1 MYQDRIRMPSL
12 LNRVMSADEAA
23 GLIQDGMVVG
33 MSGFTRAGDAKD
45 IPVALARRAQ
55 QQPLKITL
63 ITGASLGHDSDKIL
77 VEAGV
82 LARRMPFQVDTTLR
96 AAINRGEV
104 MFTDQHLSE
113 TVEFLRAGQYGDL
126 DVAVL
131 EAVAITEDGGIVPSS
146 SVGNSASFAILA
158 KKIIIELNLAQ
169 PVAFEGLHDIWIP
182 NRRPERE
189 PLPLTHVSD
198 RIGSA
203 TVHVPPEKIAAIVIT
218 CTPDSPSNAQAPDAE
233 TQQIANHLIEFF
245 KHEVRRGRMP
255 DPLPPIQSGIGTI
268 ANAVLTGFLHSPF
281 EHLTMYSEVL
291 QDSTFELIDA
301 GKMDFAS
308 ASSITVSKAM
318 QEQVFGHLERYR
330 DKLVLRPQEVSNH
343 PEVIRR
349 LGLIALNTALE
360 ADIYGNVNSTHVRGS
375 HMMNGIGGSG
385 DFARNAFMAIFATK
399 SVAKDGRISSIVP
412 MVPHVDHNEHDVD
425 ILVTEQGLADLRG
438 LAPRERALAVIDN
451 CAHPSYRPLLR
462 DYYHDALK
470 YGGHTPLALER
481 AFEMHIRLRDTGS
494 MLPA

>member
-12 LNRVMSADEAA
+12 LNRVMSADEAV

-169 PVAFEGLHDIWIP
+169 PAEFEGLHDIWIP
-182 NRRPERE
+182 HRRPERE
-189 PLPLTHVSD
+189 PLPLTRVSD

-203 TVHVPPEKIAAIVIT
+203 TVHVPPEKIAAIIIT
-218 CTPDSPSNAQAPDAE
+218 RTPDSPSNA
-233 TQQIANHLIEFF
+233 
-245 KHEVRRGRMP
+245 
-255 DPLPPIQSGIGTI
+255 
-268 ANAVLTGFLHSPF
+268 
-281 EHLTMYSEVL
+281 
-291 QDSTFELIDA
+291 
-301 GKMDFAS
+301 
-308 ASSITVSKAM
+308 
-318 QEQVFGHLERYR
+318 
-330 DKLVLRPQEVSNH
+330 
-343 PEVIRR
+343 
-349 LGLIALNTALE
+349 
-360 ADIYGNVNSTHVRGS
+360 
-375 HMMNGIGGSG
+375 
-385 DFARNAFMAIFATK
+385 
-399 SVAKDGRISSIVP
+399 
-412 MVPHVDHNEHDVD
+412 
-425 ILVTEQGLADLRG
+425 
-438 LAPRERALAVIDN
+438 
-451 CAHPSYRPLLR
+451 
-462 DYYHDALK
+462 
-470 YGGHTPLALER
+470 
-481 AFEMHIRLRDTGS
+481 
-494 MLPA
+494 

>member
-169 PVAFEGLHDIWIP
+169 PAEFEGRTVSLATCIDVTARMRAEGAEAIGPNALRLVLTEGKYHQVKRMVAAVGNRVDALH
-182 NRRPERE
+182 R
-189 PLPLTHVSD
+189 S
-198 RIGSA
+198 RIGGL
-203 TVHVPPEKIAAIVIT
+203 TLG
-218 CTPDSPSNAQAPDAE
+218 DLAPG
-233 TQQIANHLIEFF
+233 QW
-245 KHEVRRGRMP
+245 
-255 DPLPPIQSGIGTI
+255 
-268 ANAVLTGFLHSPF
+268 
-281 EHLTMYSEVL
+281 
-291 QDSTFELIDA
+291 
-301 GKMDFAS
+301 
-308 ASSITVSKAM
+308 
-318 QEQVFGHLERYR
+318 
-330 DKLVLRPQEVSNH
+330 
-343 PEVIRR
+343 R
-349 LGLIALNTALE
+349 LL
-360 ADIYGNVNSTHVRGS
+360 D
-375 HMMNGIGGSG
+375 
-385 DFARNAFMAIFATK
+385 
-399 SVAKDGRISSIVP
+399 
-412 MVPHVDHNEHDVD
+412 
-425 ILVTEQGLADLRG
+425 QGDLRQLFG
-438 LAPRERALAVIDN
+438 AEA
-451 CAHPSYRPLLR
+451 
-462 DYYHDALK
+462 
-470 YGGHTPLALER
+470 
-481 AFEMHIRLRDTGS
+481 
-494 MLPA
+494 

>member
-169 PVAFEGLHDIWIP
+169 PRCTTSLSVSSGIW
-182 NRRPERE
+182 
-189 PLPLTHVSD
+189 TTS
-198 RIGSA
+198 
-203 TVHVPPEKIAAIVIT
+203 AAISRKPARLSTVPAT
-218 CTPDSPSNAQAPDAE
+218 SFPAVAATWCARPSAC
-233 TQQIANHLIEFF
+233 
-245 KHEVRRGRMP
+245 
-255 DPLPPIQSGIGTI
+255 
-268 ANAVLTGFLHSPF
+268 
-281 EHLTMYSEVL
+281 
-291 QDSTFELIDA
+291 
-301 GKMDFAS
+301 
-308 ASSITVSKAM
+308 
-318 QEQVFGHLERYR
+318 
-330 DKLVLRPQEVSNH
+330 
-343 PEVIRR
+343 
-349 LGLIALNTALE
+349 
-360 ADIYGNVNSTHVRGS
+360 VNWV
-375 HMMNGIGGSG
+375 
-385 DFARNAFMAIFATK
+385 
-399 SVAKDGRISSIVP
+399 
-412 MVPHVDHNEHDVD
+412 
-425 ILVTEQGLADLRG
+425 
-438 LAPRERALAVIDN
+438 
-451 CAHPSYRPLLR
+451 
-462 DYYHDALK
+462 
-470 YGGHTPLALER
+470 
-481 AFEMHIRLRDTGS
+481 
-494 MLPA
+494 